1 MLLDKIDTYEVLHS
15 ENTAATAAATS
26 QPITSYSTDT
36 VMSSRPS
43 HSAVGGACHTGS
55 DVITE
60 VDSISE
66 RISVAD
72 LLIMQSSFDSK
83 YISIRS
89 CFLLAQELT
98 TPVKTEFYFR
108 SGIYQVYI
116 TIRYAAFTSQSI
128 Y

>member
-1 MLLDKIDTYEVLHS
+1 MLLDKTYTYEEIHS

-36 VMSSRPS
+36 VTSSRPS
-43 HSAVGGACHTGS
+43 HSTVGGACHTGS

-83 YISIRS
+83 NIISLVHR
-89 CFLLAQELT
+89 
-98 TPVKTEFYFR
+98 
-108 SGIYQVYI
+108 IYSSDVASIQLVI
-116 TIRYAAFTSQSI
+116 SQLPKRMDMI
-128 Y
+128 NNY

>member
-1 MLLDKIDTYEVLHS
+1 MLLDQTDTYGLLRS
-15 ENTAATAAATS
+15 ENTAATATAAATS
-26 QPITSYSTDT
+26 QPITSYRTDT
-36 VMSSRPS
+36 VTSSRPS
-43 HSAVGGACHTGS
+43 HSTVGGACHTGS

-83 YISIRS
+83 YILIRS
-89 CFLLAQELT
+89 CLLLAWELP

-108 SGIYQVYI
+108 SGSLF
-116 TIRYAAFTSQSI
+116 IRFNDL
-128 Y
+128 

>member
-1 MLLDKIDTYEVLHS
+1 MLLDKTDTYEVLHS
-15 ENTAATAAATS
+15 ENTAATTAATS
-26 QPITSYSTDT
+26 QPITSYGTDT

-43 HSAVGGACHTGS
+43 HSTVGGACHTGS

-83 YISIRS
+83 YMCICIQS
-89 CFLLAQELT
+89 CLLLAWELT

-108 SGIYQVYI
+108 SNIYLV
-116 TIRYAAFTSQSI
+116 
-128 Y
+128 

>member
-1 MLLDKIDTYEVLHS
+1 MLLDKTDTYEVLHS

-26 QPITSYSTDT
+26 QPITSYRTDT
-36 VMSSRPS
+36 VTSSRPS
-43 HSAVGGACHTGS
+43 HYTVGGACHTGS

-83 YISIRS
+83 YILIRS
-89 CFLLAQELT
+89 CLHLAWELP
-98 TPVKTEFYFR
+98 TPVRTEFYFR
-108 SGIYQVYI
+108 SGIYQV
-116 TIRYAAFTSQSI
+116 
-128 Y
+128 

>member
-1 MLLDKIDTYEVLHS
+1 MLLDKTDTYEVLHS
-15 ENTAATAAATS
+15 ENTAATAADTVTSS
-26 QPITSYSTDT
+26 QP
-36 VMSSRPS
+36 S
-43 HSAVGGACHTGS
+43 HYTVGGACHTGS

-83 YISIRS
+83 YILIRS
-89 CFLLAQELT
+89 CLLLAWELP

-108 SGIYQVYI
+108 SGIYQV
-116 TIRYAAFTSQSI
+116 
-128 Y
+128 

>member
-1 MLLDKIDTYEVLHS
+1 MLLDKTDTYEVLHS
-15 ENTAATAAATS
+15 ENTAATAAAATS

-43 HSAVGGACHTGS
+43 HYTVGGACHTGS

-72 LLIMQSSFDSK
+72 LLIMQASFDSK
-83 YISIRS
+83 YILIRN
-89 CFLLAQELT
+89 
-98 TPVKTEFYFR
+98 
-108 SGIYQVYI
+108 
-116 TIRYAAFTSQSI
+116 
-128 Y
+128 

>member
-1 MLLDKIDTYEVLHS
+1 MLLDKTDKYEVLHS
-15 ENTAATAAATS
+15 ENTAATATAATS
-26 QPITSYSTDT
+26 QPITSYNTYT

-43 HSAVGGACHTGS
+43 HSTVGGACHTGS

-60 VDSISE
+60 VDSVSE

-83 YISIRS
+83 YILIRS
-89 CFLLAQELT
+89 CLLLAWELT

-108 SGIYQVYI
+108 SGIYQV
-116 TIRYAAFTSQSI
+116 
-128 Y
+128 

>member
-1 MLLDKIDTYEVLHS
+1 MLLDKTDTYEVLHS
-15 ENTAATAAATS
+15 ENTAATAAAAATS

-36 VMSSRPS
+36 VTSSRPS
-43 HSAVGGACHTGS
+43 HSTVGGACHTGS

-83 YISIRS
+83 YILIRS
-89 CFLLAQELT
+89 CLLLAWELL
-98 TPVKTEFYFR
+98 
-108 SGIYQVYI
+108 
-116 TIRYAAFTSQSI
+116 
-128 Y
+128 

>member
-1 MLLDKIDTYEVLHS
+1 MLLDEIDTCEALHS

-26 QPITSYSTDT
+26 QPITSYSTDDT
-36 VMSSRPS
+36 VRSSHRT
-43 HSAVGGACHTGS
+43 HSTVGGACSTGS

-83 YISIRS
+83 YILIRS
-89 CFLLAQELT
+89 CLL
-98 TPVKTEFYFR
+98 
-108 SGIYQVYI
+108 
-116 TIRYAAFTSQSI
+116 
-128 Y
+128 

>member
-1 MLLDKIDTYEVLHS
+1 MLLDKTDTYEVLHS
-15 ENTAATAAATS
+15 ENTAATAAAATS
-26 QPITSYSTDT
+26 QPITSYRTDT

-43 HSAVGGACHTGS
+43 HSTVGGACHTGS

-83 YISIRS
+83 YSIVCNNQS
-89 CFLLAQELT
+89 CLLSACDLT
-98 TPVKTEFYFR
+98 TPVE
-108 SGIYQVYI
+108 S
-116 TIRYAAFTSQSI
+116 
-128 Y
+128 